1 MKGAVKVWLI
11 SRAFSSFGK
20 PISMLES
27 EMLWDGGQGKK
38 KKKKNG
44 QDLSI
49 AALLFVGRNRREE
62 IVKNSPAL
70 GETKI

>member
-1 MKGAVKVWLI
+1 MWLI

-49 AALLFVGRNRREE
+49 AALLFVGRNRCEE

>member
-1 MKGAVKVWLI
+1 
-11 SRAFSSFGK
+11 
-20 PISMLES
+20 
-27 EMLWDGGQGKK
+27 MLWDGGQGKK

>member
-1 MKGAVKVWLI
+1 MWLI

-38 KKKKNG
+38 KKEKWSRFKYCR
-44 QDLSI
+44 
-49 AALLFVGRNRREE
+49 VVVRREERREE
-62 IVKNSPAL
+62 IVKNSLAL

>member
-1 MKGAVKVWLI
+1 MVDFASVLLLRKVSSAESQFRCWKVKCSGTV
-11 SRAFSSFGK
+11 GK
-20 PISMLES
+20 E
-27 EMLWDGGQGKK
+27 K

-49 AALLFVGRNRREE
+49 VAVLFVGRNRREE